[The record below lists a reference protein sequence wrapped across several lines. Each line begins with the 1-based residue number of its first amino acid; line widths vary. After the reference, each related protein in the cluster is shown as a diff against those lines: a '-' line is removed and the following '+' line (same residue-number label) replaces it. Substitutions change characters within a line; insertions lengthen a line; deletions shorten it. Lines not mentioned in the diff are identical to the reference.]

1 MHNIITES
9 EFRYA
14 CTAMFRFASLRF
26 SAMFRSAPAIF
37 RSGMHFSEVS
47 LCSSAI
53 FRFALQ
59 RSFALLFSD
68 LSLCTSARS
77 RFTARLAMFALHMS
91 AMFAFCFALCSM
103 QRCSLTLHAPCSEFR
118 LGVAQRWPLRSH
130 FGSSPVSCLKPWQPW
145 SISALAWIMR
155 NQFWPTASANQG
167 TLRCR

>member
-118 LGVAQRWPLRSH
+118 LGVAQRWPLT
-130 FGSSPVSCLKPWQPW
+130 FAAIL
-145 SISALAWIMR
+145 ALPLLAV
-155 NQFWPTASANQG
+155 
-167 TLRCR
+167 